1 MTSAIG
7 TATYGGLARM
17 LAATSTLQNQVATLQ
32 QQTTTG
38 KVSQSYAG
46 LASASSQVLNLTAAA
61 SQADA
66 YAQTITKAQGKAS
79 VMQDA
84 LSQITNVVN
93 TMSAATLGLTGST
106 PSSSVTS
113 VAQQAKLALT
123 QLASLLNTSYAGD
136 YVFAGA
142 DTSNPPVPGAATI
155 TSSSMYTQIGAQVA
169 ALATVPSTTP
179 VAGVIASTV
188 AIAQD
193 PAASVFSTYLTSPA
207 ASTAPLA
214 TVQIADSNTVT
225 LDLPANRNVGATSD
239 PAGTGNAISD
249 IMRSLAVV
257 ANSTGGMASN
267 PDFATLMQNAAATL
281 TSAGTT
287 LAQESGQIGLTQT
300 AMTAAASAHA
310 SMQTMLASQLSGLT
324 DVNMASAISQLQ
336 TVNDQLTASYK
347 VLSLAHDLNLASY
360 L

>member
-1 MTSAIG
+1 MTSMINSSTYSG
-7 TATYGGLARM
+7 IDRMLTATN
-17 LAATSTLQNQVATLQ
+17 TLQNQIATLQ

-46 LASASSQVLNLTAAA
+46 LASVSSQVLDLTAAS
-61 SQADA
+61 SQANA
-66 YAQTITKAQGKAS
+66 YLQTINTAQGKAS

-84 LSQITNVVN
+84 LSQITSVVN
-93 TMSAATLGLTGST
+93 GMSTATLGLTGSS
-106 PSSSVTS
+106 PSSTVTS
-113 VAQQAKLALT
+113 VAQQARLALT

-142 DTSNPPVPGAATI
+142 DTANPPVPAANDI
-155 TSSSMYTQIGAQVA
+155 TSSSMYTQIGAQVN

-179 VAGVIASTV
+179 VANVIASTV
-188 AIAQD
+188 AIAKD
-193 PAASVFSTYLTSPA
+193 PAASVFSTYLTSA
-207 ASTAPLA
+207 AAATAPLA
-214 TVQIADSNTVT
+214 TIQIGASNSVT
-225 LDLPANRNVGATSD
+225 LDLPANRNVGASSD

-257 ANSTGGMASN
+257 ANSTGSMAGN

-281 TSAGTT
+281 TSAGSAI
-287 LAQESGQIGLTQT
+287 AQESGQIGLAQN
-300 AMTAAASAHA
+300 AMTTASDAHT
-310 SMQTMLASQLSGLT
+310 SMQTMLASQLSNLT

-336 TVNDQLTASYK
+336 TVNNQLSASYK
-347 VLSLAHDLNLASY
+347 VLSLAQGLNLASY